1 MMCEALAKAEKA
13 RSFPRIEGEL
23 PDMPEGE
30 VDEDFEEASGKGK
43 RSGKGKKKGSNTA
56 IDEQTKTAEI
66 EKAK

>member
-1 MMCEALAKAEKA
+1 M
-13 RSFPRIEGEL
+13 PRIEGEL

-56 IDEQTKTAEI
+56 IDE
-66 EKAK
+66 